1 MVLVQ
6 LDQFVINMDFS
17 ISRFYLWFK
26 ILFMSKARNEYKGI
40 ITHKCRYLDLYYIHP
55 KQFGIQ
61 IQLTSSY
68 VILIWEWK
76 EFCHLIKLYTNQ
88 VDVVP
93 LCIVTS
99 PFLLIFELSHVP
111 CLFGAICQQM
121 PSIQNLPL
129 KLAKFSMQLLFV
141 FWYH

>member
-1 MVLVQ
+1 
-6 LDQFVINMDFS
+6 
-17 ISRFYLWFK
+17 
-26 ILFMSKARNEYKGI
+26 MSKARNEYKGI
-40 ITHKCRYLDLYYIHP
+40 ITHKRRYLDLYYIHLQ
-55 KQFGIQ
+55 QFGIP

-121 PSIQNLPL
+121 PSIQTLLKHSGLVCNCCLYFDIIRNFHCFKTPL
-129 KLAKFSMQLLFV
+129 GPSSFASVL
-141 FWYH
+141 H